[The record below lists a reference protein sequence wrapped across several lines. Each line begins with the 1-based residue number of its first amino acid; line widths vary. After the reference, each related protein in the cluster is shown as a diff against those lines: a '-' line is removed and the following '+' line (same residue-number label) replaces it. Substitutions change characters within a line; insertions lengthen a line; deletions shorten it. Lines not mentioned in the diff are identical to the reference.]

1 MDSETRRRGAADFVR
16 ALTKHFEGRVF
27 GILSSSITSY
37 LDTYARNPQ
46 NEWINKDV
54 VYFLVSALASKS
66 ITARHGATATSQL
79 INITDFYT
87 QHVRNDLFNV
97 DFNSFPPILVAD
109 ALNFVVLF
117 RNHLDPN
124 TLLEIFGGQQPI
136 AIKILSSQ
144 RRILHHYVGYAFDKL
159 YLTKRDN
166 VNCIGCTNIF
176 SDFTLYGSK
185 HSRSA
190 VH

>member
-16 ALTKHFEGRVF
+16 SLTKHFEERVF
-27 GILSSSITSY
+27 TILSSSITEY
-37 LDTYARNPQ
+37 LNAYARDPAK
-46 NEWINKDV
+46 EWVRKDV

-87 QHVRNDLFNV
+87 HHVRNDLFNV
-97 DFNSFPPILVAD
+97 DFNTFPPILVAD

-117 RNHLDPN
+117 RNHLQPQS
-124 TLLEIFGGQQPI
+124 LLELFGGSQPVTL
-136 AIKILSSQ
+136 KIFLSQ
-144 RRILHHYVGYAFDKL
+144 RRILHHYLGYAFDKL

-166 VNCIGCTNIF
+166 V
-176 SDFTLYGSK
+176 SS
-185 HSRSA
+185 
-190 VH
+190 